1 MWYDRFQAF
10 KLTPIGNIKVK
21 WAKSYLQCAEGAK
34 SMRRKKQTFMPRP
47 STWSLKPCHIP
58 TVGRLRWKF
67 FCLSIFLSVFLYGKH
82 YLVVCCWYHSV
93 KKKLCSF
100 HCLCFTMLISVY
112 LSHSVNVTM
121 LILLWWYMISLL
133 IEKKCGWTTFTL
145 KEMTYASTN
154 MTIFT
159 KPFLPAT
166 FTWSLKTRYISTTGI
181 AINGRH
187 FLVVWVSGS
196 VTNKTN
202 E

>member
-1 MWYDRFQAF
+1 
-10 KLTPIGNIKVK
+10 
-21 WAKSYLQCAEGAK
+21 
-34 SMRRKKQTFMPRP
+34 MRRKKKTDLHARAIH
-47 STWSLKPCHIP
+47 LKPHPCHIP

-67 FCLSIFLSVFLYGKH
+67 FSLSIFLSVFLYGKH
-82 YLVVCCWYHSV
+82 YMVVCCWYHSV

-100 HCLCFTMLISVY
+100 HPLCFTMLISVY

-159 KPFLPAT
+159 QPFLPAT
-166 FTWSLKTRYISTTGI
+166 FTWSLKTRYISTTGS
-181 AINGRH
+181 ANNGRH
-187 FLVVWVSGS
+187 YLVVWVSGS
-196 VTNKTN
+196 VTNKVN